1 MDRNVDYVEIENER
15 IDTKMESVKKIIY
28 HEAQF
33 PGDAHYVDVLRTDR
47 IDKRIFNPDC
57 VAWSMGE
64 DEWS

>member
-1 MDRNVDYVEIENER
+1 MRIVDYVEADDREYSLNNPNIKE
-15 IDTKMESVKKIIY
+15 ILY

-64 DEWS
+64 DEWN